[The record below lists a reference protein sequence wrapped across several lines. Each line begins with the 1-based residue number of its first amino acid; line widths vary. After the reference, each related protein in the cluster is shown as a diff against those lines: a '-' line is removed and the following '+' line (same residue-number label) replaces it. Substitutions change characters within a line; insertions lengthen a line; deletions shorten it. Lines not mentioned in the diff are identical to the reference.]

1 MNSDETNC
9 CFHAKMQEEK
19 CFSLANASQ
28 ILITQGGQASRVFP
42 VDINLIDPEFYS
54 FYLGLIVEKKNNNK
68 GVR

>member
-1 MNSDETNC
+1 MNQIAALMQRCKRKSA
-9 CFHAKMQEEK
+9 FHFAK
-19 CFSLANASQ
+19 ASQ

-54 FYLGLIVEKKNNNK
+54 FYLGLIVEKKNNNNK